1 MDIAKEPGTEKRSG
15 KAGRILGIIGTILLI
30 GIVTGLIFV
39 CIFAFYV
46 KTCITPSL
54 DLDLNDFTLNQSS
67 IIYYK
72 DANGDYQKLT
82 TVSSSENR
90 IWVDGDQ
97 IPQHM
102 KDALVAIEDK
112 RFYTH
117 KGVDWFR
124 TAHAAL
130 NMFTGGSTF
139 GGSTITQQLIKNLT
153 QQDDITVQRK
163 LLEIFQALDFE
174 KKYDKEE
181 ILEWYLNAVYFGEG
195 CYGVQ
200 TAAQTYFG
208 KDAKDLT
215 IAEAASIVGI
225 TNLPTYYDPFYSVE
239 NNKERQENV
248 LREMYKQGY
257 INKSEYEEA
266 VNQELDF
273 VRGENSPSSS
283 STYTYYEEVVLSDV
297 ITDLAEAKGISR
309 VAASLSTTQDTRS
322 MPASIRTFRRR
333 SMRSTQISKSFPR
346 LKTAQSRSF
355 RAASSSSTSTQARS
369 RRSPAARARRRSA
382 TDSTEP
388 PAPQDRP
395 DRPLSPSRSTAR
407 PSSTD

>member
-1 MDIAKEPGTEKRSG
+1 M
-15 KAGRILGIIGTILLI
+15 
-30 GIVTGLIFV
+30 
-39 CIFAFYV
+39 
-46 KTCITPSL
+46 
-54 DLDLNDFTLNQSS
+54 
-67 IIYYK
+67 
-72 DANGDYQKLT
+72 
-82 TVSSSENR
+82 
-90 IWVDGDQ
+90 
-97 IPQHM
+97 
-102 KDALVAIEDK
+102 
-112 RFYTH
+112 
-117 KGVDWFR
+117 
-124 TAHAAL
+124 
-130 NMFTGGSTF
+130 
-139 GGSTITQQLIKNLT
+139 
-153 QQDDITVQRK
+153 
-163 LLEIFQALDFE
+163 
-174 KKYDKEE
+174 
-181 ILEWYLNAVYFGEG
+181 YFGEG

-309 VAASLSTTQDTRS
+309 VAASQLVHNAGYEIYACIDKDIQAKVDAIYTNLDQL
-322 MPASIRTFRRR
+322 P
-333 SMRSTQISKSFPR
+333 K
-346 LKTAQSRSF
+346 AQNGSF

-407 PSSTD
+407 LSNTD